1 MGRQA
6 DGDAGYWERGGHTLD
21 LSGMGRGGNNPN
33 CLLLEWKQG
42 QKGKKKR
49 EKKENPRDGILTSH
63 QQQAAG
69 KGQQS

>member
-1 MGRQA
+1 MGRQE
-6 DGDAGYWERGGHTLD
+6 DGDAGYQKTGGHTLD
-21 LSGMGRGGNNPN
+21 PSGVGWGGKNPN

-49 EKKENPRDGILTSH
+49 EKKENPRDDILTSH

-69 KGQQS
+69 KGQ